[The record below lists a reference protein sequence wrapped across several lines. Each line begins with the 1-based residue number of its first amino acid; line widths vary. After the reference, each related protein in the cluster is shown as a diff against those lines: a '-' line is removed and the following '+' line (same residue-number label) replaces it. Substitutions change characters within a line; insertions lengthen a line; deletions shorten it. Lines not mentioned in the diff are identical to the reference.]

1 MSTPFAV
8 SPSSRKWIALTAL
21 LGYLALALF
30 LLYTV
35 NIDQL
40 ISTIEGTNLELFTL
54 AIVSNLIAFTFDAV
68 LWYQLL
74 RDLSIKISF
83 GRAYVLSWVGV
94 FVDNLIPSG
103 WSGDF
108 FKAYLLNKDPDVK
121 SGQAVASVVAK
132 NVYEA
137 IFVLGSMIA
146 GLVLLFENYNIRGS
160 ILSALSGVLILL
172 TLPLAILL
180 AASFKPAGAK
190 KFVSALFKLVSS
202 ISKNRW
208 NLSNLEA
215 KVQKAL
221 GDYHEGMKLVLRN
234 RKMIISPLI
243 LSFFTWIFEVITV
256 LFTFAA
262 LGQPI
267 PVDKIIIVRSVAG
280 VVEAQGFAF
289 SGYAQILTS
298 EIYRSLGVPI
308 AIGIS
313 VALLGG
319 ILIFSLKAVI
329 SYAAFHYTVFPPLPK
344 TSSNIVEQTNKNSSN
359 TQQAQSTNNSKI

>member
-1 MSTPFAV
+1 MSAPFAA
-8 SPSSRKWIALTAL
+8 SLSSRKWITLTAL

-30 LLYTV
+30 LLYIV
-35 NIDQL
+35 NVNQL
-40 ISTIEGTNLELFTL
+40 ISVIKRISPELFTL
-54 AIVSNLIAFTFDAV
+54 AVASNLIAFTFDALV
-68 LWYQLL
+68 WYQLL
-74 RDLSIKISF
+74 KNLSIKISF
-83 GRAYVLSWVGV
+83 RRAYILSWVGV

-108 FKAYLLNKDPDVK
+108 FKAYLLNKDPNVK

-137 IFVLGSMIA
+137 IFVLGGMAAS
-146 GLVLLFENYNIRGS
+146 LFLLFEYYNTVGS
-160 ILSALSGVLILL
+160 VLSALAGVIILL

-180 AASFKPAGAK
+180 VASFKPTAAK
-190 KFVSALFKLVSS
+190 KFVSACFKFVSA
-202 ISKNRW
+202 ISKKRW

-215 KVQKAL
+215 KVEKAV
-221 GDYHEGMKLVLRN
+221 GDYHEGMKLVLQD
-234 RKMIISPLI
+234 RKMVILPL
-243 LSFFTWIFEVITV
+243 LFSFFTWVFEVFTV

-267 PVDKIIIVRSVAG
+267 PVDKVIIVRSVAG

-289 SGYAQILTS
+289 SGYTQILTG

-308 AIGIS
+308 AVGVS

-329 SYAAFHYTVFPPLPK
+329 SYVAFHYTVFPSQPEPS
-344 TSSNIVEQTNKNSSN
+344 TNIVEPIS
-359 TQQAQSTNNSKI
+359 ARD